1 MIARMQSCAL
11 NGFEAIV
18 VDVEVDITLGLPVF
32 NMVGL
37 AEAAVR
43 ESRDRVRSA
52 LQNAGYHFPM
62 DRVVVNLAP
71 ADFKKEGTSLDLPVA
86 LGILCAQGLV
96 DPKAVAPW
104 LTAGE
109 LSLDGHLR
117 PVKAALPFA
126 LAARDNG
133 FKGIILPKE
142 NGTEAALVK
151 DIDVLAVEHLCQ
163 VVDFLAGHIALSPL
177 PPDLT
182 ILTRSGTGILENDF
196 SHVRGQ
202 AHVKRAMEVAAAGH
216 HHILLNGPAGSGK
229 SMMAKCLPSILPEPT
244 FEEAMEIAQVYSVA
258 GVSREPDQ
266 GLGERPFR
274 APHHSISDAGL
285 VGGGARPRPGEISLA
300 HNGVLFLD
308 ELPEF
313 RRNVL
318 EVLRQPL
325 EEGQIT
331 LARALDKAT
340 YPCRF
345 MLAGAMNPCP
355 CGNLT
360 NPDRQCTCTPTRIQ
374 QYRNRISGPLMDR
387 MDILVEVPRL
397 SFNEISTPKA
407 DESSAA
413 IQKRVGK
420 AAQIQAQRFRK
431 AEAACFSNA
440 DMGADLIERFCPL
453 DDSCRKIIQTA
464 MARLNLS
471 GRAYASILK
480 VARTIADLAGE
491 PQILKPHVL
500 EAVQY
505 KRMDRTDDVQG

>member
-1 MIARMQSCAL
+1 MKSCAV
-11 NGFEAIV
+11 NGFEAMV

-37 AEAAVR
+37 AETAVR

-52 LQNAGYHFPM
+52 LQNAGYAFPM

-71 ADFKKEGTSLDLPVA
+71 ADFKKEGTGLDLPVA
-86 LGILCAQGLV
+86 LGILCAQGLFE
-96 DPKAVAPW
+96 ASAAASW
-104 LTAGE
+104 LFAGE
-109 LSLDGHLR
+109 LSLDGYLR

-142 NGTEAALVK
+142 NGTQAALVK
-151 DIDVLAVEHLCQ
+151 DIDVLAPGHLSQ
-163 VVDFLAGHIALSPL
+163 VVDFLAGKTGLVPL
-177 PPDLT
+177 EPDLSMLLET
-182 ILTRSGTGILENDF
+182 DSTQRENDF
-196 SHVRGQ
+196 AHVRGQ

-229 SMMAKCLPSILPEPT
+229 SLMAKCLPGIMPAPS
-244 FEEAMEIAQVYSVA
+244 FEEAMEIARVYSVA
-258 GVSREPDQ
+258 GVAREPGQ
-266 GLGERPFR
+266 PLGARPFR
-274 APHHSISDAGL
+274 SPHHSISDAGL
-285 VGGGARPRPGEISLA
+285 VGGGTVPKPGEITLS

-313 RRNVL
+313 RRSVL

-325 EEGQIT
+325 EEGVIT
-331 LARALDKAT
+331 LARASARAT

-360 NPDRQCTCTPTRIQ
+360 NPDRECTCTPAKIE
-374 QYRNRISGPLMDR
+374 QYKHKISGPLMDR

-397 SFNEISTPKA
+397 SFNEMTAKGDQEPSRSIRERVKKARKIQDHRFKKAGTP
-407 DESSAA
+407 
-413 IQKRVGK
+413 
-420 AAQIQAQRFRK
+420 
-431 AEAACFSNA
+431 CFSNA
-440 DMGADLIERFCPL
+440 DMGPKLLQHFCPL
-453 DDSCRKIIQTA
+453 EAQSRRVVEQA
-464 MARLNLS
+464 MKQFNLS

-480 VARTIADLAGE
+480 LARTIADLDQA
-491 PQILKPHVL
+491 PDIQKPHVL

-505 KRMDRTDDVQG
+505 KRLDQNQDGHALIL